1 MASLLP
7 LICPCALNIINPAL
21 ASHLRDLSHLDND
34 FDFNRKRQGMFAGGS
49 FEEVVLSV
57 KTSSSS
63 MPSLASMMEEGAG
76 QADSPSQSDS
86 ASSLHSDG
94 WGPLLTGIMIMPT
107 GTGKGRMIQLADV
120 GNISTNTANDKT
132 TLTIKSKRN
141 DLLFEGFSDSALAG
155 ANASEILRRAC
166 VYGQQRILNNTPDAS
181 KSTSSTSV
189 VESMNVVQKNV
200 YFAKREMEVNE
211 KRKKAQERKERFMK
225 ESGGLKYTAI
235 AMSKM

>member
-1 MASLLP
+1 M
-7 LICPCALNIINPAL
+7 
-21 ASHLRDLSHLDND
+21 DND